1 MQPAHLKGSQ
11 SPPAHTHAAVLSAEL
26 GRMEPSPP
34 SEQAFLGR
42 DKVLLCH
49 VQTDRGDITN
59 SAACLGTQS
68 ILFLCTS
75 HQPEIYLLT
84 FSILLTTPLNS
95 SLSSA
100 STTGSNSRRKTRRNS
115 VENMV
120 SLQPRSRPCGLG
132 RIPLSSG
139 QSCQSIN
146 QSTD

>member
-34 SEQAFLGR
+34 SEQVFLGR
-42 DKVLLCH
+42 AKVLLCH

-59 SAACLGTQS
+59 SAACYGTKS
-68 ILFLCTS
+68 TLLVTS
-75 HQPEIYLLT
+75 HQPEMYLLT
-84 FSILLTTPLNS
+84 FCILLTTPLNS

-100 STTGSNSRRKTRRNS
+100 STTGSSNRRKTRRTS

-132 RIPLSSG
+132 RIPQSLG
-139 QSCQSIN
+139 QSCQSVN